1 MKRDAD
7 FFRLKAAMADLVA
20 RCGGQKRAGQ
30 IMDGVSQQMVS
41 QICDRDSPSMLTLR
55 GKLALE
61 AECGAPVV
69 TAVEAELLGFR
80 LVRESGAAVASGS
93 EPVPCAFSAHAA
105 VMKEVGDL
113 CGAFSVAVADGSF
126 SRTDAATARRELSQL
141 RRAIEAYE
149 RVCAAAEAAA
159 PS

>member
-41 QICDRDSPSMLTLR
+41 QICDRDSSSMLTLR

-61 AECGAPVV
+61 VECGTPVV
-69 TAVEAELLGFR
+69 TAIEAEMLGFR
-80 LVRESGAAVASGS
+80 LVREGGAAAPA
-93 EPVPCAFSAHAA
+93 EPGAPCAFSAHAA

-141 RRAIEAYE
+141 RRAIEAFE

>member
-41 QICDRDSPSMLTLR
+41 QICDRDSASMLTMR

-69 TAVEAELLGFR
+69 TAIEADLLGYR
-80 LVRESGAAVASGS
+80 LERERAGMAPPDREA
-93 EPVPCAFSAHAA
+93 PCAFSAHAA

-141 RRAIEAYE
+141 RRAIEAFE
-149 RVCAAAEAAA
+149 RVCAAAEAEA